1 MSSIIESSKSPSP
14 SVVSMPNSRASS
26 SPILTIT
33 KAPFDLASEP
43 EEAKGSNHPR
53 YFFEDGNIVFLVEGT
68 LYNVHRYF
76 FARDSAH
83 FRSALRVKGSPG
95 ADEFNPYAL
104 SDVTCADFDEFL
116 AILYP
121 TDFLH
126 PTEKSTEQWTSIL
139 HLSAKWGFESIKL
152 LAIDRLTAHAD
163 PIDKIV
169 LGRRYGIDD
178 WLPGAYEA
186 VCMRADPLTLKE
198 GMKLGVEDTVRI
210 SAARQVYG
218 CAKPRH
224 EATYLSHDLRE
235 IFGLV
240 KPSEIEKSSDAD
252 HEEDVAIC
260 ELESEI
266 AAVEADLL
274 ADPVPP
280 ATRCLSQIVIRY
292 NCGHPVYGACGSC
305 ASCKPES
312 EERRLKREGKEGK
325 ERQVKAY
332 RESREGRREERAKQL
347 GRLVYRNVFSSEF
360 YSPSS
365 LSLMSLKSSRAS
377 SPFDVTVIEESV
389 GTPDKLDEAMVCKR
403 HSRYH
408 LKSENVVFLWTSVL
422 HLAAKWGFESIKCLA
437 IENLTE
443 TAGPVDKIVL
453 GREYSIDEWLPT
465 AYEAVCTRAD
475 SLTME
480 EGTKLGLETALR
492 ISAIRQAYGCGKARY
507 NQSYLKA
514 DLVGIFGPEM
524 PSAKGTDIDDA
535 AIKTLE
541 DDLANAQIALLDSP
555 APPATKC
562 LNNTCECCR
571 CGSCAGC
578 KPPLESNEH
587 RVKREEIK
595 DIERRLK
602 DLQDQRNDSQSMVE
616 RPGRISS
623 FR

>member
-26 SPILTIT
+26 PPILTIT
-33 KAPFDLASEP
+33 EAPFDLASEQ
-43 EEAKGSNHPR
+43 EAKGSNHPR
-53 YFFEDGNIVFLVEGT
+53 YFFEDGNIVFLVEET
-68 LYNVHRYF
+68 FYNVHRYF

-83 FRSALRVKGSPG
+83 FRSTLRVEGSPG

-139 HLSAKWGFESIKL
+139 HLSAKWGLESIKL

-186 VCMRADPLTLKE
+186 VCMRADPLTVKE
-198 GMKLGVEDTVRI
+198 GMKLGMEDTVRI

-240 KPSEIEKSSDAD
+240 QPSEIEKSSDAD
-252 HEEDVAIC
+252 HEEDVVIC
-260 ELESEI
+260 ALENEI
-266 AAVEADLL
+266 AAVEADLS

-280 ATRCLSQIVIRY
+280 AKHCRSKIIVEY
-292 NCGHPVYGACGSC
+292 VGVCGDPVYRACGSC

-312 EERRLKREGKEGK
+312 EEHRLKREGKEGK
-325 ERQVKAY
+325 ERQVKAF
-332 RESREGRREERAKQL
+332 RESRERRQEERAKQQ
-347 GRLVYRNVFSSEF
+347 GRLLIFR
-360 YSPSS
+360 S
-365 LSLMSLKSSRAS
+365 LSLMSFKSSRAS

-389 GTPDKLDEAMVCKR
+389 GTPDKLDEAM
-403 HSRYH
+403 
-408 LKSENVVFLWTSVL
+408 WTSVL
-422 HLAAKWGFESIKCLA
+422 HLAAKWSFESIKYLA
-437 IENLTE
+437 IENLAE
-443 TAGPVDKIVL
+443 TAAPVDKI
-453 GREYSIDEWLPT
+453 GQTS
-465 AYEAVCTRAD
+465 
-475 SLTME
+475 
-480 EGTKLGLETALR
+480 KLGLETALR
-492 ISAIRQAYGCGKARY
+492 ISAIRQAYGCGQARY

-514 DLVGIFGPEM
+514 DLVGIFGPEK
-524 PSAKGTDIDDA
+524 PSAKGMDIEDT

-541 DDLANAQIALLDSP
+541 GDLANAQTVLLDLP

-562 LNNTCECCR
+562 LTNPCGCCR
-571 CGSCAGC
+571 CGSCTGC
-578 KPPLESNEH
+578 KPPLETNEH
-587 RVKREEIK
+587 RGKREEIK
-595 DIERRLK
+595 DMERRLK
-602 DLQDQRNDSQSMVE
+602 DLRDKRNESQSMAE
-616 RPGRISS
+616 RLGRISS